1 MYKPDEFEEV
11 RTALTDV
18 MKKAGID
25 DTPANTFQFLLDRVR
40 GNLHVVLGVEKLRQ
54 KADATINLSGT
65 TLHADAEH
73 EDMYAAIDALSDKLD
88 RQIIK
93 YKEKLKDHKRKDAR
107 IMEAAE

>member
-40 GNLHVVLGVEKLRQ
+40 GNLHVVLGMSPV
-54 KADATINLSGT
+54 G
-65 TLHADAEH
+65 
-73 EDMYAAIDALSDKLD
+73 
-88 RQIIK
+88 
-93 YKEKLKDHKRKDAR
+93 
-107 IMEAAE
+107 EAFR